1 MRNDFEV
8 EQIPYKGEIRT
19 RSVYLSR
26 DFEDAYLME
35 NNEGE
40 LTLVSNNGNEDKKQ
54 AWERIEQVLE

>member
-8 EQIPYKGEIRT
+8 EQVPYKGETRART
-19 RSVYLSR
+19 VYHSR
-26 DFEDAYLME
+26 EFEDAYLME

-54 AWERIEQVLE
+54 AWERIEQVLK